1 METEMI
7 MNEKKTEKMC
17 ELGNLIAQYNAGER
31 ENLNANEYPQ
41 WVMIYDM
48 LKSAEIDDEIF
59 DEFISEPEKY
69 KVVNGKIV
77 YNSNWQ
83 ADANKKEEERIANL
97 HITKRDFFYAFCK
110 PVGITVAQLEAK
122 IEELG
127 MESDWKYCNHVYYGV
142 IKQFLTALPL
152 QKTEAQIIAIFEELC
167 TK

>member
-17 ELGNLIAQYNAGER
+17 ELGNLITQYNAGER

-59 DEFISEPEKY
+59 DDFISAPEKY
-69 KVVNGKIV
+69 KVVDSKIV

-83 ADANKKEEERIANL
+83 ADINKKEEERIANL

-127 MESDWKYCNHVYYGV
+127 LEADWKYCNHVYYGV

>member
-1 METEMI
+1 MIEVNEME
-7 MNEKKTEKMC
+7 EKKAVKIA
-17 ELGNLIAQYNAGER
+17 ELTNLIKQYEEGER
-31 ENLNANEYPQ
+31 ETLNAWEYPN
-41 WVMIYDM
+41 WLLIVSM
-48 LKSAEIDDEIF
+48 LKAADIDDEIF
-59 DEFISEPEKY
+59 DEFISAPEKY
-69 KVVNGKIV
+69 EVVNGKIV

-127 MESDWKYCNHVYYGV
+127 MEADWKYCNHVYYGV

-152 QKTEAQIIAIFEELC
+152 KKTEAQIIAIFEEIC